1 MLKINKRQNDKPIPS
16 THCCINMV
24 EKKNQFEHDTHN
36 GYSVSAFLMANDIF
50 KNHVGSHINQP
61 SGSHGAS
68 VIQAQLPKVKF
79 KDPTSVATQY
89 TGRKGAS
96 YSRYSGR
103 PKGRIENNKWKPDWQ
118 NHGSKGGKQRK
129 YNS

>member
-1 MLKINKRQNDKPIPS
+1 M
-16 THCCINMV
+16 
-24 EKKNQFEHDTHN
+24 KKKQFEHDTHN

-50 KNHVGSHINQP
+50 QNHVGSHNQP

-68 VIQAQLPKVKF
+68 VIQALPKVKF

-96 YSRYSGR
+96 YPRYSGR

-129 YNS
+129 YNNS